1 MIEPHAGMPWSE
13 KTVSKPLSELEVL
26 ALAALARLGPDAYG
40 VLIRQEIEDRTDRS
54 ISIGSLYKALHRLE
68 KRQFISSQLGEPT
81 AVRGGRAKKYIRLE
95 PQGRDALE
103 ASIRAVYGMVSGLD
117 IGWDPG

>member
-1 MIEPHAGMPWSE
+1 M
-13 KTVSKPLSELEVL
+13 SKPLSELEVL

-68 KRQFISSQLGEPT
+68 QRKLVSSRLGVPT
-81 AVRGGRAKKYIRLE
+81 SVRGGRAKKHLTLE
-95 PQGRDALE
+95 PEGRAALE
-103 ASIRAVYGMVSGLD
+103 ASIRAVHDMVSGLG
-117 IGWDPG
+117 IGLDQG